1 MSEFVCPPFI
11 VGSVLVGTRSHVYI
25 AFHLGSDREQRM
37 DRRQEQ
43 IRKGDRQATD
53 CRGPVK
59 AMTQYDRRT
68 RMMFLLL
75 VRQTARSALKTLGIV
90 REFAAPIVLRTRRYD
105 YVSLIRFW

>member
-1 MSEFVCPPFI
+1 MCTSR
-11 VGSVLVGTRSHVYI
+11 STLVVI
-25 AFHLGSDREQRM
+25 ANATAEQRM

-43 IRKGDRQATD
+43 VREGDRQATD
-53 CRGPVK
+53 CRGPAK

-75 VRQTARSALKTLGIV
+75 VRQTARSALETLSIV
-90 REFAAPIVLRTRRYD
+90 RKFAVPIVLRTRRYD